1 MILWAGFAVLTA
13 AVLYALLR
21 PLLRPA
27 VSDEVQPTSDRAAD
41 LAVYRDQM
49 TQLDVDAERG
59 VVDASEIES
68 ARLEVA
74 RRILKSAGAPS
85 GSSIKQLGATGP
97 AASQTTVPNNRGLLG
112 AVGVLPIAAMA
123 LYLTVGSPWL
133 PAKPFA
139 GGGKPVTENTEL
151 TELVQRV
158 ETRLRQAPEDGK
170 GWDVIAPVYFKSER
184 FEDAAS
190 AYANAARILGET
202 PARLAGFAE
211 ATVMANGGRVVSE
224 ARAAYEKILKGEPNR
239 FEPRFWL
246 ALARE
251 QDGDTSGALAEYQ
264 TIAVLPGISPDGR
277 MVIAQR
283 ILALGGTPPIAPPI
297 ASGLKGP
304 APADV
309 QAAGQMSEAERATMI
324 AGMVDGL
331 AARLKTDGKD
341 QAGWLRLIQ
350 SYAVLGRRDQALTAI
365 ADARKNL
372 ADNPK
377 ALDEIAALAKTLRL
391 GS

>member
-1 MILWAGFAVLTA
+1 MRQMILWAGFAVLTA
-13 AVLYALLR
+13 GVLYALLR
-21 PLLRPA
+21 PLLKPETA
-27 VSDEVQPTSDRAAD
+27 NAPDRAAD

-49 TQLDVDAERG
+49 AQLDADAERG
-59 VVDASEIES
+59 VVDAADIES

-74 RRILKSAGAPS
+74 RRILKNAGSPLERTSGQSAPDHRVMFGAIALVP
-85 GSSIKQLGATGP
+85 L
-97 AASQTTVPNNRGLLG
+97 AA
-112 AVGVLPIAAMA
+112 IA
-123 LYLTVGSPWL
+123 LYLAVGSPWL
-133 PAKPFA
+133 PGRPYA
-139 GGGKPVTENTEL
+139 GGGKPVTENAEL

-170 GWDVIAPVYFKSER
+170 GWDAIAPVYFKSER
-184 FEDAAS
+184 YEDAAN
-190 AYANAARILGET
+190 AYANAARLLGET
-202 PARLAGFAE
+202 PGRLAGFAE
-211 ATVMANGGRVVSE
+211 ATVMANGGRVVPE
-224 ARAAYEKILKGEPNR
+224 ASAAYEKILKGDPTR

-246 ALARE
+246 ALGRE
-251 QDGDTSGALAEYQ
+251 QDGDKAGALAEYQ
-264 TIAVLPGISPDGR
+264 ALAVLPAINPEGR
-277 MVIAQR
+277 SVLAQR
-283 ILALGGTPPIAPPI
+283 ILALGGTPPTAPPT
-297 ASGLKGP
+297 AGGVKGP

-309 QAAGQMSEAERATMI
+309 QAAAQMSEADRATMI

-350 SYAVLGRRDQALTAI
+350 SYAVLGRRDQALAAI

-377 ALDEIAALAKTLRL
+377 ALDDIAALAKSLRL

>member
-21 PLLRPA
+21 PLLRPE
-27 VSDEVQPTSDRAAD
+27 VLTEVQPASDRAAD

-49 TQLDVDAERG
+49 TQLDADAERG
-59 VVDASEIES
+59 VIDASDIES

-74 RRILKSAGAPS
+74 RRILKSAGTPS
-85 GSSIKQLGATGP
+85 GSSIKQSGATAP
-97 AASQTTVPNNRGLLG
+97 TNRGLLG
-112 AVGVLPIAAMA
+112 AIGALPVAAMA

-184 FEDAAS
+184 FEDAAN
-190 AYANAARILGET
+190 AYGNAVRILGET

-211 ATVMANGGRVVSE
+211 ATVMANGGRVVPE
-224 ARAAYEKILKGEPNR
+224 ARAAYEKILKGDPNR

-246 ALARE
+246 TLARE
-251 QDGDTSGALAEYQ
+251 QDGDTAGALAEYQ
-264 TIAVLPGISPDGR
+264 AIAVLPSISPDGR

-297 ASGLKGP
+297 VGGLKGP

-324 AGMVDGL
+324 AGMVEGL

-350 SYAVLGRRDQALTAI
+350 SYAVLGRRDQALSAI

-377 ALDEIAALAKTLRL
+377 ALDEITALAKTLRL